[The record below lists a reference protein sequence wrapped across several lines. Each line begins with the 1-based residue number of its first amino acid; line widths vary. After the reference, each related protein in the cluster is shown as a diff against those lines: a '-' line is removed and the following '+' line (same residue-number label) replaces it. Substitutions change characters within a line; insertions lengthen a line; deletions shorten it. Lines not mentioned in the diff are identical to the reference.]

1 MQSDPDL
8 LLFTCIAEA
17 DVDGELNAQDARDNW
32 EQIEQLARAENNQ
45 KWLNRAAGERSFSEF
60 ILGHITKGRILIATA
75 LGTAQKTGDVG
86 GEIRYLTGVGATLYF
101 TQQYDQALEYLTK
114 ADGLIRAHPQAGYG
128 FVTNEYRLETL
139 VGLKQFDEAGEASL
153 LNHQRINVS
162 KQESKASASTD
173 GAGFY
178 SRKDKPPELSD
189 SNTCLS
195 GAAYPKR

>member
-139 VGLKQFDEAGEASL
+139 VGLKQFDEAEKLAYSIIKESTSRNKKVKQAQALMALAS
-153 LNHQRINVS
+153 I
-162 KQESKASASTD
+162 QEKTNRQS
-173 GAGFY
+173 
-178 SRKDKPPELSD
+178 
-189 SNTCLS
+189 
-195 GAAYPKR
+195 